1 MIDHLADRG
10 FGYGSG
16 LLSPDQSRFIVNIPK
31 NASSYL
37 LDWTGNFGWSTS
49 LAPNCDGLT
58 EIIVVLRD
66 PVQRWI
72 SGMAQYL
79 KTYILCPV
87 GPNGPVFPGMAP
99 GREDYAM
106 SADDFVDLYNDLVER
121 LIFDVVFKFDDH
133 VWTQHDF
140 FKDIYP
146 AIPRTYFLLDENFN
160 KKFADHLKIGFVDG
174 LDSNSGDDN
183 PDQKKINEFLKHRLN
198 TRPELIER
206 VQRAYAR
213 DYKIIQQ
220 AFKS

>member
-16 LLSPDQSRFIVNIPK
+16 LVSPDQTRFIVNIPK
-31 NASSYL
+31 NASSYI

-49 LAPNCDGLT
+49 LAPDCDSLT

-87 GPNGPVFPGMAP
+87 GPNGPVFPGMLT
-99 GREDYAM
+99 GKEDYGM
-106 SADDFVDLYNDLVER
+106 SADDFVNLYNDLVER

-146 AIPRTYFLLDENFN
+146 AIPRTYFLLDKDFN
-160 KKFADHLKIGFVDG
+160 KKFADHLKIEFIDG
-174 LDSNSGDDN
+174 LDLNRGDEN
-183 PDQKKINEFLKHRLN
+183 PDQKKLNEFLKHRLN
-198 TRPELIER
+198 TRPELQER
-206 VQRAYAR
+206 VRRAYAQ
-213 DYKIIQQ
+213 DYKMIKQVFNQ
-220 AFKS
+220 